1 MGVEKAFRKFI
12 KQKTYKGR
20 SQLSIRS
27 KFRNLEKHSEFIIRA
42 KAFRREK
49 DLFSKLKNKHSCQKL
64 CKYVFQ
70 NANFQKRNDFKKQ
83 YGSLRIK
90 NSILSEKLTSSIFL
104 NFRQSKQSFEKS
116 NYLKIYK
123 FHIDFNEYFKIS
135 FS

>member
-20 SQLSIRS
+20 SQLNIRS

-83 YGSLRIK
+83 YGLLRIK
-90 NSILSEKLTSSIFL
+90 NFILL
-104 NFRQSKQSFEKS
+104 EKS

-135 FS
+135 FSKRISMIKN